1 MNQGLFC
8 FVLYRTKC
16 SLTIWICDI
25 DWTICDELFNGCICC
40 SQAVCIAVSVCHYQR
55 QALTSLGNTLRA
67 NVVGKQKIFNL
78 WKRVF
83 IERLIRWSPSWSESD
98 LGMIERLFLHRISC
112 PKKICQNLRDSR
124 ESIASY
130 FCFVSRR
137 APKWWRELT

>member
-25 DWTICDELFNGCICC
+25 DWTICDELFNSCICC

-83 IERLIRWSPSWSESD
+83 IERLIRWSPSWSKSD
-98 LGMIERLFLHRISC
+98 LGMIERLFLHRISWT
-112 PKKICQNLRDSR
+112 KGDRQITRNSNQWVY
-124 ESIASY
+124 AG
-130 FCFVSRR
+130 FFVLIEAPEARR
-137 APKWWRELT
+137 RELA